1 MIFSRRRGNAGRDSD
16 DTLGTDKT
24 DSGAERGRGRRGR
37 NVDTPAPVETDSAAQ
52 VVEFGPFDVSEV
64 PADGQER
71 LDLGAL
77 KIPAVPGVEIHLQA
91 GPQGQIQQI
100 QLAHGGSRLSLSVF
114 AAPRTEGIWVD
125 IREALRTSLVDG
137 GARPETIEG
146 DYGPELRAKVR
157 EASGTTDVRHV
168 GIDGPRWFVHAVYLG
183 GAAFDPDQ
191 DTELRDVLRGLLV
204 DRGSEARPVS
214 EALPLQLPPE
224 AAAQLAD
231 ASATDEQAT

>member
-1 MIFSRRRGNAGRDSD
+1 
-16 DTLGTDKT
+16 
-24 DSGAERGRGRRGR
+24 
-37 NVDTPAPVETDSAAQ
+37 
-52 VVEFGPFDVSEV
+52 VSEA
-64 PADGQER
+64 PRDKRER

-100 QLAHGGSRLSLSVF
+100 QLAHGASRLSLSVF
-114 AAPRTEGIWVD
+114 AAPRTEGIWEE

-137 GARPETIEG
+137 GARPEAIEG

-157 EASGTTDVRHV
+157 DASGTTDIRHV
-168 GIDGPRWFVHAVYLG
+168 GIDGPRWFVHAVFLG
-183 GAAFDPDQ
+183 SAAVDPDQ
-191 DTELRDVLRGLLV
+191 DSPLRDVLRGILV
-204 DRGSEARPVS
+204 DRGTEARPVS

-231 ASATDEQAT
+231 AATQDEKAD